1 MKKITVIIVV
11 LFFFGC
17 GGNTDLKKQDFVIS
31 DNNITSKEMEWER
44 TVKIKGN
51 YTVKHW
57 RPTQGNGYVQLQI
70 WHNDNLVF
78 DHNRDVKDPN
88 TQTCSV
94 HIVGKDITGDGI
106 PDVLY
111 EYAPR
116 DYKYTVFSLGKEFKT
131 ISRFYFK
138 EGFKDLQVIDL
149 DGNGSKEII
158 GTDKSYG
165 CRWVSCALS
174 PAPKLTLEFIDGEY
188 HLSGKFMKKQP
199 PSKEEIQQKANE
211 YNSRNPGPIIYMLD
225 SEALQYIF
233 DLIYSGNKESAF
245 EYNNL
250 TFKTKKYWNEIVES
264 INTNQ
269 YGKEIDKYINGK

>member
-1 MKKITVIIVV
+1 MKKILVIIAA

-31 DNNITSKEMEWER
+31 DDNVAESEMVWER
-44 TVKIKGN
+44 TVKIEGN
-51 YTVKHW
+51 YTIKHW
-57 RPTQGNGYVQLQI
+57 RDTHGNGDVQLQI

-78 DHNRDVKDPN
+78 DHNRDVKNPN
-88 TQTCSV
+88 TQTCRV

-116 DYKYTVFSLGKEFKT
+116 DYQYTIFSLGKEFKT
-131 ISRFYFK
+131 IGRFYFK

-149 DGNGSKEII
+149 DGNASKEII

-165 CRWVSCALS
+165 CRWVACALA
-174 PAPKLTLEFIDGEY
+174 PAPKLTLEFVDGEY
-188 HLSGKFMKKQP
+188 HLSGKFMKKKP
-199 PSKEEIQQKANE
+199 PSKEEMQQKVNG
-211 YNSRNPGPIIYMLD
+211 YNSKPEL

-233 DLIYSGNKESAF
+233 DLIYSGNKDSAF
-245 EYNNL
+245 EFYNL
-250 TFKTKKYWNEIVES
+250 TIKNSNIWNEITES

-269 YGKEIDKYINGK
+269 YGEEIDKYINGKLN

>member
-1 MKKITVIIVV
+1 MKKIPVIIAAV
-11 LFFFGC
+11 LFFGC
-17 GGNTDLKKQDFVIS
+17 GGNTDLKKQNFVIS
-31 DNNITSKEMEWER
+31 DDNITSEEMEWER
-44 TVKIKGN
+44 TVKIEGN

-57 RPTQGNGYVQLQI
+57 RDRHGIGYVQLQI
-70 WHNDNLVF
+70 WHNDTLVF
-78 DHNRDVKDPN
+78 DHNRDVKNPN
-88 TQTCSV
+88 TQTCRV

-116 DYKYTVFSLGKEFKT
+116 DYQYTIFSLGKEFKT
-131 ISRFYFK
+131 IGRFYFK

-158 GTDKSYG
+158 GTDKSYV
-165 CRWVSCALS
+165 CRWVACALS

-199 PSKEEIQQKANE
+199 PSKEEIQQKADV
-211 YNSRNPGPIIYMLD
+211 YNSNNPGPIIYMLD

-250 TFKTKKYWNEIVES
+250 TFKTKKYWDEIIEGIS
-264 INTNQ
+264 TNG